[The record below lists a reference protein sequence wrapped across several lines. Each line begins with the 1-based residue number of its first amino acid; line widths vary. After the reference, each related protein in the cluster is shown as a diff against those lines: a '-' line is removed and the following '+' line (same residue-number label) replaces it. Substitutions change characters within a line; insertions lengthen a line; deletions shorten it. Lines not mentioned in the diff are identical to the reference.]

1 MNLFI
6 SGDICKASI
15 YQCMFSGI
23 SFMYEAEALAA
34 EIILVFIL
42 AGLQAV
48 RIFLGIQNV
57 F

>member
-1 MNLFI
+1 
-6 SGDICKASI
+6 
-15 YQCMFSGI
+15 
-23 SFMYEAEALAA
+23 MYEAEALAA